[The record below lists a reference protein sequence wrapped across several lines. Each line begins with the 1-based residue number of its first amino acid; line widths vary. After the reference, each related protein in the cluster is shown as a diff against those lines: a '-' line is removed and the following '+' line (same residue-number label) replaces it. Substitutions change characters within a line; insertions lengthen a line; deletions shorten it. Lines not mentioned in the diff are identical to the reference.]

1 MSLTTIEAAEV
12 LGCSDRHVRRLA
24 ALGALNPLPGL
35 RGRLPAGRPPQ
46 QFDLLAVA
54 EVEYRQRPESERDR
68 LERLA
73 SRWLGA

>member
-1 MSLTTIEAAEV
+1 MSLTTVEAAEV

-54 EVEYRQRPESERDR
+54 EVEYRQRSESERGR
-68 LERLA
+68 LQHLA
-73 SRWLGA
+73 DQWLGA